1 MTLTS
6 EKKQKIAEVIIEIL
20 DSRFQN
26 FPGNAL
32 SNRNAPF
39 HEAF

>member
-1 MTLTS
+1 VTLTS

-20 DSRFQN
+20 GSRFQN
-26 FPGNAL
+26 FPGNVL

-39 HEAF
+39 HGG